1 MNLSSSILCFGLTD
15 VGDIQSRLLDHRPV
29 VNAEIRYFVKEFE
42 VLKEK
47 KKLREML
54 SHWNCML
61 KTLFFPPSMLINL

>member
-42 VLKEK
+42 VLKGKKNITWNAFTLELCAEK
-47 KKLREML
+47 
-54 SHWNCML
+54 
-61 KTLFFPPSMLINL
+61 LFFSPPLQHAY